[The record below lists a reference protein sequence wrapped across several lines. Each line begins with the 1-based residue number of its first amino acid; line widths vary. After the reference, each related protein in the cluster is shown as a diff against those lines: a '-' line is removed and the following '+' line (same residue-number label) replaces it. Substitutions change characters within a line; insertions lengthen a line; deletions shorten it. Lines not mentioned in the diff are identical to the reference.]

1 MSPYTKNKVAKLGRA
16 IDQSDDLKP
25 MHYAQK
31 MGIKPTFTLKN
42 KR

>member
-1 MSPYTKNKVAKLGRA
+1 MYTKNKVSKLGRA

-25 MHYAQK
+25 MSYAQK
-31 MGIKPTFTLKN
+31 MGVKPNFVVKN